1 MKKMTK
7 LLSLLLALSM
17 LFSLAACGP
26 KDDPAPDETPKVTD
40 GAPVESPDPTPTE
53 PETPKVEAGAYMFT
67 MTSIYGEE
75 IKLTLM
81 LSGDGSAS
89 VLAIYP
95 DNSSVNYTTGWT
107 DNGDGTFTTTAFDP
121 ALEGANFVAEDGS
134 VKWIVDGSNVTP
146 DGYTAPTEFVEK
158 PGAVKDPTTNIEA
171 EGTYIF
177 TALNK
182 FGSEMVYV
190 LHLYDGVT
198 INMWGEKAGFRT
210 FTSKF
215 WGMNEDGTLHIGRL
229 VDADNPDTAT
239 PYGDWFKADDNYS
252 SDWKLYGNHTA
263 RPVGEEFDAFC
274 GNYDYTSVVP
284 AEMLEKMN
292 IPEFYEE
299 SGIKIFTALNK
310 FGSEMLYVLHLT
322 NDGVTINMWGEKAG
336 FRTFTGKYWGM
347 TEEGYLHLG
356 RLKDADNPDTATPY
370 GDWFNPD
377 DNYSSDWVVFDN
389 GTCRPLGE
397 QWDANCGN
405 YDYNSVVPA
414 EMLEKML
421 P

>member
-7 LLSLLLALSM
+7 LLSLLLALSL
-17 LFSLAACGP
+17 LFSLVACGP
-26 KDDPAPDETPKVTD
+26 KDE
-40 GAPVESPDPTPTE
+40 PVDKSPDPTPVETPAADPTPAE
-53 PETPKVEAGAYMFT
+53 PETPKVDAGAYTFE

-75 IKLTLM
+75 IALTLM
-81 LSGDGSAS
+81 LSADGSAS
-89 VLAIYP
+89 ILAIYP
-95 DNSSVNYTTGWT
+95 DNTSVNYTSTWT
-107 DNGDGTFTTTAFDP
+107 DNGDGTFTTTAFEPVLD
-121 ALEGANFVAEDGS
+121 GSNFVAEDGS
-134 VKWIVDGSNVTP
+134 VKWVVDGSAATP
-146 DGYTAPTEFVEK
+146 YGYSAPTEFVEK
-158 PGAVKDPTTNIEA
+158 EGAVKDPITNIEA
-171 EGTYIF
+171 AGTYVF

-210 FTSKF
+210 FVGNY
-215 WGMNEDGTLHIGRL
+215 WGMKEDGTLHIGRL
-229 VDADNPDTAT
+229 KDADNPDTAT

-252 SDWKLYGNHTA
+252 SDWKLFGNHTA
-263 RPVGEEFDAFC
+263 RPVGEEFDAFV

-284 AEMLEKMN
+284 AEELEKMN
-292 IPEFYEE
+292 IPEAIEE
-299 SGIKIFTALNK
+299 SGIKLFTALNK
-310 FGSEMLYVLHLT
+310 FGSEMLYVLNLT
-322 NDGVTINMWGEKAG
+322 NDGVKIQMWGEKAG
-336 FRTFTGKYWGM
+336 LRTFTGNYWGM
-347 TEEGYLHLG
+347 TEEGILHLG

-405 YDYNSVVPA
+405 YDYTSVVPEDILA
-414 EMLEKML
+414 QIL
-421 P
+421 PE